1 MTEVQKLKKHAKKKN
16 LFRFIDE
23 VLGRES
29 DMFHYILF

>member
-1 MTEVQKLKKHAKKKN
+1 MTEVQKLKKHAKKN
-16 LFRFIDE
+16 LFRFTDE